1 MSEPRR
7 PSGSGRH
14 PARKSALPDIPLNS
28 QDGLVIYSGLTPN
41 ADADYFGFLL
51 YFFMRNQRI

>member
-7 PSGSGRH
+7 PSGSGRR

-28 QDGLVIYSGLTPN
+28 QDGLVIYFAWTPN
-41 ADADYFGFLL
+41 AGADYPGFLL